1 MRRTWLPFCLL
12 AAAGALPPAAIARS
26 LGDGVIVAGAE
37 LVTAPESAPA
47 IPVAREAPRVY
58 VRTFADL
65 PDGGRGTLWSS
76 WGDGHL
82 ATNGKYYLAIGNH
95 LDLKAGR
102 GESRVYEFDPT
113 AKALRVVVNVR
124 ETIPDPK
131 LAGGKVHGR
140 IEEAADGRLY
150 FATYWGKVPKDP
162 DWEAGFRG
170 SVLLRFDPA
179 TGKTE
184 SLGVTV
190 PKQGLPASIVD
201 RTRGLLY
208 FYAVY
213 SGDIIAY
220 DIAARRVRYR
230 GGGEKQLGSRAFM
243 LDSGGNVYFSTT
255 DGGLARYDPET
266 SKVAVT
272 KARLPGADAKGGNAL
287 RAATRAASDGTIYG
301 MTKGG
306 TLFAFDPKR
315 ETIADLGP
323 NLGERGDYTA
333 VMVLSPDERYIY
345 YAPGAHGSGAK
356 IGVPIVQYEIAG
368 RRWKVLA
375 FLGPVVGR
383 KFQYNMGGTYNMQI
397 SPDGGRLFATF
408 NGAPIEPGA
417 KRQKAFG
424 LPSLVVI
431 DIPKSERE

>member
-1 MRRTWLPFCLL
+1 LL
-12 AAAGALPPAAIARS
+12 AAAGALPPAAMAQP

-76 WGDGHL
+76 WGDGRL

-131 LAGGKVHGR
+131 LAGGKIHGR
-140 IEEAADGRLY
+140 IEEAADGCLY

-184 SLGVTV
+184 SLGVPV
-190 PKQGLPASIVD
+190 PKQGLPASIVYLS
-201 RTRGLLY
+201 RGLL
-208 FYAVY
+208 
-213 SGDIIAY
+213 
-220 DIAARRVRYR
+220 
-230 GGGEKQLGSRAFM
+230 
-243 LDSGGNVYFSTT
+243 
-255 DGGLARYDPET
+255 
-266 SKVAVT
+266 
-272 KARLPGADAKGGNAL
+272 
-287 RAATRAASDGTIYG
+287 
-301 MTKGG
+301 
-306 TLFAFDPKR
+306 
-315 ETIADLGP
+315 
-323 NLGERGDYTA
+323 
-333 VMVLSPDERYIY
+333 
-345 YAPGAHGSGAK
+345 
-356 IGVPIVQYEIAG
+356 
-368 RRWKVLA
+368 
-375 FLGPVVGR
+375 
-383 KFQYNMGGTYNMQI
+383 
-397 SPDGGRLFATF
+397 
-408 NGAPIEPGA
+408 
-417 KRQKAFG
+417 
-424 LPSLVVI
+424 
-431 DIPKSERE
+431 